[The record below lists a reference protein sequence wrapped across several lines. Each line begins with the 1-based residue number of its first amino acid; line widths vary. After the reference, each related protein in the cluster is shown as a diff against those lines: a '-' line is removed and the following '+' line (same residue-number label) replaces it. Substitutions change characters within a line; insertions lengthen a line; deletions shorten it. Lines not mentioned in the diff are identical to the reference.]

1 MPQTATDTTKNT
13 DADTASPHRPA
24 FALALIL
31 TCQMMLILDATVVN
45 IALPDMGGELGFGPA
60 GLSWVLNAYTLAFG
74 GLMLIGGRLGDLVG
88 RRRALTIGVLLFT
101 VASLLGGLADS
112 SSLLLVAR
120 TAQGVGAA
128 LAAPSTLALVTTT
141 FAAGPERDRALGLFT
156 GVAAAGSAIGMILGG
171 VLTDVG
177 SWRWTL
183 FINVPV
189 GLAVVALAPFA
200 IRETPRIR
208 GARFDIGGALT
219 GTSGVTALVYAFIRA
234 ADHGWGDAQ
243 VTWSFA
249 AATVLL
255 GTFLAVERRVRQ
267 PVVPLDLFAVRN
279 RAIAFIGM
287 LLVPAAMF
295 GVFYFDT
302 QYFQLVRDYSPLRT
316 GLAFLPLAV
325 GIFAS
330 SMLAARALARHGLRR
345 TAGGGLV
352 LAAAGILLQ
361 SMLSTDSGYWTA
373 LFGPLLINGLGL
385 GFVFMPLSVLIL
397 TGVTPDRAGAA
408 SGLMQ
413 TMQQVGG
420 ALGLSALVTVYG
432 AAVRAADL
440 PGPDGMVEGYAT
452 GLLAGAGFLALT
464 LILLLA
470 TRTADASPAG
480 E

>member
-1 MPQTATDTTKNT
+1 M
-13 DADTASPHRPA
+13 
-24 FALALIL
+24 
-31 TCQMMLILDATVVN
+31 
-45 IALPDMGGELGFGPA
+45 
-60 GLSWVLNAYTLAFG
+60 
-74 GLMLIGGRLGDLVG
+74 
-88 RRRALTIGVLLFT
+88 
-101 VASLLGGLADS
+101 
-112 SSLLLVAR
+112 
-120 TAQGVGAA
+120 
-128 LAAPSTLALVTTT
+128 
-141 FAAGPERDRALGLFT
+141 
-156 GVAAAGSAIGMILGG
+156 
-171 VLTDVG
+171 
-177 SWRWTL
+177 
-183 FINVPV
+183 
-189 GLAVVALAPFA
+189 
-200 IRETPRIR
+200 
-208 GARFDIGGALT
+208 
-219 GTSGVTALVYAFIRA
+219 
-234 ADHGWGDAQ
+234 
-243 VTWSFA
+243 TWSFV

-295 GVFYFDT
+295 GVFCFDT

-316 GLAFLPLAV
+316 GLAFLSLAV
-325 GIFAS
+325 GTFAS

-452 GLLAGAGFLALT
+452 GLLAGAGFPALT